1 MVGNESTPGYHQG
14 RNEVYATIYLD
25 GDFPVNTVLV
35 ISGLGHEDF
44 LVEIKAVAVPP

>member
-14 RNEVYATIYLD
+14 RNEVYATLYLD
-25 GDFPVNTVLV
+25 GDFPGNTVLV

>member
-14 RNEVYATIYLD
+14 RNEVYATLYLG

-44 LVEIKAVAVPP
+44 LVEIKLVAVPP